1 MDLSGTL
8 FCTLCQHPID
18 LAQKKTELLCN
29 HTFHTQCFLIYVTR
43 SPLQCNICRH
53 HLITEEVED
62 IARVQHRQREQE
74 RKQEIYAELMAIPGF
89 TDDLK
94 KVKKQV
100 ARVRK
105 AKSGFLKLGRVS
117 KTEFMTETF
126 NYCVEYD
133 VFTSARYILGVRPD
147 IEISDK
153 LFARC
158 CDFGQI
164 EMAKWLLSV
173 KPTIDVSEVAF
184 SRACSSGHLELAQW
198 LVSVNPRI
206 DISAN
211 TDQAFREACL
221 FGRLD
226 VVKWL
231 ISMKEMDEKVNR
243 RGFDAAYVMEQAEIM
258 KLYYDNRERMVG
270 GGKIIERYGN
280 LVEMYAK

>member
-1 MDLSGTL
+1 MFFPNFVDACSNGYKKEASELYNNNRIGMSDMKRAFRDCCTMSRVGMAKWVLSL
-8 FCTLCQHPID
+8 EPS
-18 LAQKKTELLCN
+18 LAE
-29 HTFHTQCFLIYVTR
+29 
-43 SPLQCNICRH
+43 
-53 HLITEEVED
+53 
-62 IARVQHRQREQE
+62 
-74 RKQEIYAELMAIPGF
+74 M
-89 TDDLK
+89 
-94 KVKKQV
+94 
-100 ARVRK
+100 
-105 AKSGFLKLGRVS
+105 
-117 KTEFMTETF
+117 TEFMTETF